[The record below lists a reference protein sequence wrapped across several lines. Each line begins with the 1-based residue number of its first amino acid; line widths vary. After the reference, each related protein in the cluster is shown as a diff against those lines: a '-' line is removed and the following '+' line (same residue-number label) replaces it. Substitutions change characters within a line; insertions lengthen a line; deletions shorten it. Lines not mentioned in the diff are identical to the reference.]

1 MDVATR
7 GNTSISMQHPEIQGV
22 SVVWLG
28 DFNPK
33 IFQPAWFAAEG
44 LIRKQEAEKANIEI
58 IHPEAVSFTLEWLR
72 LQATRERFFVAT
84 TQEPYY
90 EVVRDLV
97 LGTFSLLRHTPVHK
111 MGINTDM
118 HFRMGSE
125 DAWHAFGHR
134 LAPKDLWQGI
144 LENPGMRSLTMEE
157 SRPDGY
163 KGYIRVKVE
172 PSARA
177 HPGVYIN
184 INDHYEVA
192 DPKSV
197 IGSDEIRTLFER
209 VWGESLRRSAHIA
222 YTLLEKQ

>member
-1 MDVATR
+1 M
-7 GNTSISMQHPEIQGV
+7 SMQHPEMQGI

-44 LIRKQEAEKANIEI
+44 LIRKQEAEEANIEI
-58 IHPEAVSFTLEWLR
+58 IHPEVVSFALEWLR
-72 LQATRERFFVAT
+72 LQVTRERFFVST

-144 LENPGMRSLTMEE
+144 LENPGMRSLTMEGR
-157 SRPDGY
+157 RPDGC
-163 KGYIRVKVE
+163 KGSIHVKVE
-172 PSARA
+172 PSVRV
-177 HPGVYIN
+177 HPGVYVN
-184 INDHYEVA
+184 VNDHYEVA

-197 IGSDEIRTLFER
+197 IGSDEMRTLFER
-209 VWGESLRRSAHIA
+209 SWGESLRRSAHIA
-222 YTLLEKQ
+222 YALLEKQ

>member
-1 MDVATR
+1 
-7 GNTSISMQHPEIQGV
+7 MQYPEMQGI

-44 LIRKQEAEKANIEI
+44 LIRKQEAEEANIEI
-58 IHPEAVSFTLEWLR
+58 IHPEVVSFALEWLR
-72 LQATRERFFVAT
+72 LQVTRERFFVST

-125 DAWHAFGHR
+125 DTWHAFGHR

-144 LENPGMRSLTMEE
+144 LDSPGMRSLTMEGG
-157 SRPDGY
+157 RLDGY

-172 PSARA
+172 PSVRV
-177 HPGVYIN
+177 HPGVYVN
-184 INDHYEVA
+184 VNDHYEVA
-192 DPKSV
+192 DPKLV

-209 VWGESLRRSAHIA
+209 SWGESLRRSAHIA

>member
-1 MDVATR
+1 MSV
-7 GNTSISMQHPEIQGV
+7 QHPEIQSV

-44 LIRKQEAEKANIEI
+44 LIRKQEAEEANVEI
-58 IHPEAVSFTLEWLR
+58 IHPEVVSFALEWLT
-72 LQATRERFFVAT
+72 LQVTRERFFAST
-84 TQEPYY
+84 SQEPYY

-97 LGTFSLLRHTPVHK
+97 LGTFRLLRHTPVHK

-125 DAWHAFGHR
+125 EAWHAFGHR

-144 LENPGMRSLTMEE
+144 LENPGMRSLTMEGR
-157 SRPDGY
+157 RPDGC

-172 PSARA
+172 PSVRV
-177 HPGVYIN
+177 HPGVYVN
-184 INDHYEVA
+184 VNDHYEVA

-197 IGSDEIRTLFER
+197 IGSDEIRTLLER
-209 VWGESLRRSAHIA
+209 SWDESLRRSARIA
-222 YTLLEKQ
+222 YALLEKQ

>member
-1 MDVATR
+1 MSV
-7 GNTSISMQHPEIQGV
+7 QHPEIQSV

-44 LIRKQEAEKANIEI
+44 LIRKQEAEEANVEI
-58 IHPEAVSFTLEWLR
+58 IHPEVVSFALEWLT
-72 LQATRERFFVAT
+72 LHVTRERFFAST
-84 TQEPYY
+84 SQEPYY

-97 LGTFSLLRHTPVHK
+97 LGTFRLLRHTPVHK

-125 DAWHAFGHR
+125 EAWHAFGHR

-144 LENPGMRSLTMEE
+144 LENPGMRSLTMEGR
-157 SRPDGY
+157 RPDGC

-172 PSARA
+172 PSVRV
-177 HPGVYIN
+177 HPGVYVN
-184 INDHYEVA
+184 VNDHYEEA

-197 IGSDEIRTLFER
+197 IGSDEIRTLLER
-209 VWGESLRRSAHIA
+209 SWDESLRRSARIA
-222 YTLLEKQ
+222 YALLEKQ

>member
-1 MDVATR
+1 MSV
-7 GNTSISMQHPEIQGV
+7 QHPEIQSV

-33 IFQPAWFAAEG
+33 IFQPAWSAAEG
-44 LIRKQEAEKANIEI
+44 LIRKQEAEEANVEI
-58 IHPEAVSFTLEWLR
+58 IHPEVVSFALEWLT
-72 LQATRERFFVAT
+72 LQVTRERFFAST
-84 TQEPYY
+84 SQEPYY

-97 LGTFSLLRHTPVHK
+97 LGTFRLLRHTPVHK

-125 DAWHAFGHR
+125 EAWHAFGHR

-144 LENPGMRSLTMEE
+144 LENPGMRSLTMEGR
-157 SRPDGY
+157 RPDGC

-172 PSARA
+172 PSVRV
-177 HPGVYIN
+177 HPGVYVN
-184 INDHYEVA
+184 VNDHYEEA

-197 IGSDEIRTLFER
+197 IGSDEIRTLLER
-209 VWGESLRRSAHIA
+209 SWDESLRRSARIA
-222 YTLLEKQ
+222 YALLEKQ

>member
-1 MDVATR
+1 MST
-7 GNTSISMQHPEIQGV
+7 QLPEIQGI

-33 IFQPAWFAAEG
+33 IFQPAWFAAVD
-44 LIRKQEAEKANIEI
+44 LVRKQEAEEANIEI
-58 IHPEAVSFTLEWLR
+58 IHPEVVSFSLEWLI
-72 LQATRERFFVAT
+72 LQVTRERFFVST
-84 TQEPYY
+84 SQEPYY

-97 LGTFSLLRHTPVHK
+97 LGTFTLLRHTPIHK
-111 MGINTDM
+111 MGINMDM
-118 HFRMGSE
+118 HFRMRSE

-144 LENPGMRSLTMEE
+144 LENPGMRSLTMEGG
-157 SRPDGY
+157 RPDGC

-172 PSARA
+172 PSERV
-177 HPGVYIN
+177 HPGVYVN

-197 IGSDEIRTLFER
+197 VGNDEIRILFER
-209 VWGESLRRSAHIA
+209 SWSESLQRSRRIA
-222 YTLLEKQ
+222 YAFLEKQ